1 MNKKVKQY
9 IVSNYFKSFNS
20 NNVFTRL
27 VILLFIVAAII
38 LCLFFLYRAASN
50 ALYIYNLKTDFY
62 KLRAI
67 GLNVM
72 NYNII
77 YCNKLKKK
85 YIPNRVKLVNNS
97 VVNYMKNEFKNKNV
111 IGFFPNNCIVLDIDT
126 KDGVKSVDFLDGRIP
141 KDTVSEKTPNGYHY
155 YFENDTGKE
164 IFTYV
169 QLKINGEKYALDI
182 LSSDALITMSPS
194 VIDGKPYYWINSI
207 FTHKLAKVS
216 ENMWILDLIKDN
228 KPFNRKFK
236 NVEFKISVKNILII
250 IDNIHIEN
258 LFRYYIESVKEYSRK
273 IKLFDGVIYV
283 YDDNYYYMTRGSFNK
298 NNNKSKLVSDLKNT
312 VSEINP
318 SLIVDLSIVYTNQMK
333 QGSVFQVTSAIIDNN
348 YKKYKN
354 NKMFPDYIEQNN
366 IYKKTDY
373 FTKNTVTICD
383 YNTSELVNEATK
395 ELINNKNSKLFIGSE
410 SIYITMLLSNMV
422 NIPSI
427 CLCLNYGEGN
437 ENLDEKGNSR
447 INKDYEIKI
456 LTSFMKIF

>member
-1 MNKKVKQY
+1 
-9 IVSNYFKSFNS
+9 
-20 NNVFTRL
+20 
-27 VILLFIVAAII
+27 
-38 LCLFFLYRAASN
+38 
-50 ALYIYNLKTDFY
+50 
-62 KLRAI
+62 
-67 GLNVM
+67 
-72 NYNII
+72 
-77 YCNKLKKK
+77 
-85 YIPNRVKLVNNS
+85 
-97 VVNYMKNEFKNKNV
+97 
-111 IGFFPNNCIVLDIDT
+111 
-126 KDGVKSVDFLDGRIP
+126 
-141 KDTVSEKTPNGYHY
+141 
-155 YFENDTGKE
+155 
-164 IFTYV
+164 
-169 QLKINGEKYALDI
+169 
-182 LSSDALITMSPS
+182 
-194 VIDGKPYYWINSI
+194 
-207 FTHKLAKVS
+207 
-216 ENMWILDLIKDN
+216 MWILDLIKDN